1 MTTLPVL
8 TRSRVVRA
16 ALRLLTAAWIAT
28 EAGTAL
34 PQPTTTIAEEHAA
47 RAPVVAVFTG
57 QFERGAPVYRLPSVS
72 VSARRSVVAFE
83 AQQHDARRARAVR
96 VPAARAGSAS

>member
-28 EAGTAL
+28 EVGAAL
-34 PQPTTTIAEEHAA
+34 PQPTTTVAEEHSA

-57 QFERGAPVYRLPSVS
+57 KFERGVPVYRLPSLR
-72 VSARRSVVAFE
+72 VSASRPVALE
-83 AQQHDARRARAVR
+83 ATAQKLDAREQR
-96 VPAARAGSAS
+96 AARSRSPS